1 MKVTIDIDC
10 TPEEARKFMGL
21 PDVQPLQEAILKEM
35 EVKMQASIDKMD
47 PETFMKSWLP
57 MSLDS
62 FEQIQKAFWG
72 SFTKSKD

>member
-1 MKVTIDIDC
+1 MKVTVDIDC

-21 PDVQPLQEAILKEM
+21 PDVQPLQEAMLKDM
-35 EVKMQASIDKMD
+35 EVKMKGSLDKMD
-47 PETFMKSWLP
+47 PETFIKSWLP

-72 SFTKSKD
+72 SFGKNKE

>member
-1 MKVTIDIDC
+1 MKVTINIDC
-10 TPEEARKFMGL
+10 TPEEARTFMGL
-21 PDVQPLQEAILKEM
+21 PDVQPLQEAMLKEM
-35 EVKMQASIDKMD
+35 EVKMKASLDKMD

-72 SFTKSKD
+72 QFSGKKD

>member
-10 TPEEARKFMGL
+10 TPEEARKFLGL
-21 PDVQPLQEAILKEM
+21 PDVQPLQEAMLKEM
-35 EVKMQASIDKMD
+35 EGKMKASLDKMD

-57 MSLDS
+57 ISLDS

-72 SFTKSKD
+72 QFTSQKD